1 MMISENV
8 HVLWDEI
15 PSETDFIDAL
25 ACLNDENNRNWL
37 FNEFLESQLGISEK
51 FLKEYVESLGT
62 DELFFEILQEADLML
77 SQDFLMNILDIGVE
91 DSDLPMILGHY
102 YGNFSGEGII
112 KLFDSYDVPNEYAK
126 VFLSE
131 RIEGDLSFD
140 QIYTILDLVD
150 KKLYSLLN
158 PYIKKLPFEKRMELV
173 NVFDIAL

>member
-102 YGNFSGEGII
+102 YGNFSGEEII